1 MKFDEHIMYT
11 IAEIVSFLPHLN
23 ARIAD
28 SDQLIADLCY
38 DTRKILLGS
47 RSLFFALKNVRDGH
61 SYIEE
66 AYHKG
71 VKAFVISNNSIDI
84 SKYTDATFIIVEDT
98 LHAMQQLASKR
109 RSDCKKVIVV
119 AITGSNG
126 KTVVK
131 EWLTQLL
138 GNDYKVYQSPKSYN
152 SQIGVALS
160 LWNLSDEYDYAFIEA
175 GISEPREMA
184 VLEQMIQP
192 QVGIFT
198 NIGNA
203 HASGFSSQ
211 QEKLQEKL
219 QLFRQKGIDVIYP
232 SVYRLDKYLS
242 AEDYGLYAF
251 GTHSSDWILVE
262 GIQSSGPF
270 STKINVSTAAQRE
283 EFIVPFTD
291 KGSIENILI
300 CITFLSYCGYQLADI
315 AQRIAVLR
323 SLEMRLQLKK
333 GKKGCSIIDDSYSN
347 DLASLQIA
355 LDFLMQQKQH
365 ETKTLVLSGMEGLD
379 DKVATKLFDLLCRHP
394 LSRIILVG
402 EELSFLQNLTTPSRL
417 FRTTQDLLEATTE
430 LDFTNQTILI
440 KGSRFYHLEDLSRL
454 LTEKTHETVLE
465 INLKAIE
472 YNLQRYRGLLPSGV
486 KMMAMVKAFSYG
498 SGSYEVA
505 NLLQYNKVDY
515 LTVAFADEGVEL
527 RQNGITLPIMVL
539 SPDEQVFE
547 ALVANRL
554 EPEIYSFRILRA
566 FIAFLARRGKMDF
579 PVHIK
584 IDTGMH
590 RLGFMP
596 QEIPELITE
605 LRQHKELRVASVFSH
620 LAAASDP
627 QHIVFTDQQVQNFQN
642 AALRVEEAVGYHVIK
657 HVLATSGIIH
667 RPADHFDMVRLGI
680 GLYGI
685 STDGLLALDSV
696 GTLKTTV
703 TQIKLLKET
712 ESVGYDRKGQLQRDS
727 RIATVKIGYADGYD
741 RRFGNGVGQMS
752 IRGQLVN
759 TVGNICMDMCMLD
772 VTDIEVFEED
782 EVVVFPDLVA
792 AAKSIGTIPYELLV
806 SISSRVKRVYFYS

>member
-1 MKFDEHIMYT
+1 MYT
-11 IAEIVSFLPHLN
+11 IAEIISFLPRLDARVADPDHL
-23 ARIAD
+23 IV
-28 SDQLIADLCY
+28 DLCY
-38 DTRKILLGS
+38 DTRKILVGN

-71 VKAFVISNNSIDI
+71 VRAFVVSDSSLDV
-84 SKYTDATFIIVEDT
+84 SRYVGATFILVQDT
-98 LHAMQQLASKR
+98 LHAMQQLATKR
-109 RSDCKKVIVV
+109 REDCKKVIVV

-175 GISEPREMA
+175 GISEPAEMA
-184 VLEQMIQP
+184 ILERMIRP

-203 HASGFSSQ
+203 HASGFNSQ

-219 QLFRQKGIDVIYP
+219 QLFSQKGIDVIYP
-232 SVYRLDKYLS
+232 SAYRLDKYLD
-242 AEDYGLYAF
+242 AEEYGLYAF

-270 STKINVSTAAQRE
+270 GTKIKVTTGGRRQ

-291 KGSIENILI
+291 KGSIENILV

-315 AQRIAVLR
+315 ALRIAVLR

-333 GKKGCSIIDDSYSN
+333 GKKGSSIIDDSYSN

-365 ETKTLVLSGMEGLD
+365 DNKTLVLSGMEGLD
-379 DKVATKLFDLLCRHP
+379 ERVATKLFDLLSRHP
-394 LSRIILVG
+394 LNRIILVG
-402 EELSFLQNLTTPSRL
+402 EELSFLQNLATPSML
-417 FRTTQDLLEATTE
+417 FRTTQELLEATAG
-430 LDFTNQTILI
+430 LDFSNQTILI
-440 KGSRFYHLEDLSRL
+440 KGSRFYHLEDLSRM

-472 YNLQRYRGLLPSGV
+472 YNLQRYRALLPKGV

-547 ALVANRL
+547 ALVASRL
-554 EPEIYSFRILRA
+554 EPEIYSFRILHA
-566 FIAFLARRGKMDF
+566 FIAFLASRGKMDF

-584 IDTGMH
+584 VDTGMH

-596 QEIPELITE
+596 EEIPALVTE
-605 LRQHKELRVASVFSH
+605 LQQCKELRVASVFSH
-620 LAAASDP
+620 LAAATDP
-627 QHIVFTDQQVQNFQN
+627 QHAAFTHQQIQYFQR
-642 AALRVEEAVGYHVIK
+642 AASNLEEALGYSIIK
-657 HVLATSGIIH
+657 HILATSGILH
-667 RPADHFDMVRLGI
+667 RPKDCFDMVRLGI

-685 STDGLLALDSV
+685 STDGSLALDAV
-696 GTLKTTV
+696 GVLKTTI
-703 TQIKLLKET
+703 TQIKSLKAS
-712 ESVGYDRKGQLQRDS
+712 ESVGYDRKGLLHRDS

-752 IRGQLVN
+752 IRGQMVN

-772 VTDIEVFEED
+772 VTDIDVFEED
-782 EVVVFPDLVA
+782 EVVVFPNLVA
-792 AAKSIGTIPYELLV
+792 AAESIGTIPYELLV
-806 SISSRVKRVYFYS
+806 SISSRVKRVYFYG